1 VRQTVAG
8 ATYQP
13 QQQPQPLL
21 YVSQQDLRATAA
33 EQLSR
38 RHVRFSA
45 AAAAAKVPVAV
56 PSSTAK
62 LQTVPLASSAS
73 SDVLLLQKLS
83 RELERK
89 RSAAVVAASADAVRR
104 VALRNSK
111 VRTLRSSAIAAVS
124 VTLPAVQ
131 HTATTTAAD
140 AASRSTAKQRRQRE
154 RPASAPTARPLQDAT
169 AATVTAAAGAIDCN
183 GVQLLSPV
191 LRPASAQSPTRHAV
205 SPQRQQQQQQQR
217 QHVAGCYGDY
227 CYLLHEHSSAQQPPV
242 QHAKKVYKRQLQ
254 AYAVPLCAY
263 C

>member
-1 VRQTVAG
+1 
-8 ATYQP
+8 
-13 QQQPQPLL
+13 
-21 YVSQQDLRATAA
+21 
-33 EQLSR
+33 
-38 RHVRFSA
+38 
-45 AAAAAKVPVAV
+45 
-56 PSSTAK
+56 
-62 LQTVPLASSAS
+62 
-73 SDVLLLQKLS
+73 VLLLQKLS

-89 RSAAVVAASADAVRR
+89 RSAAAVAASADAVRR

-111 VRTLRSSAIAAVS
+111 VRTLCTSAAAAAAVS

-131 HTATTTAAD
+131 HTAATATAD
-140 AASRSTAKQRRQRE
+140 AANSCSRSTAKQRRRRE
-154 RPASAPTARPLQDAT
+154 RPASAPTSRPLQDAA
-169 AATVTAAAGAIDCN
+169 AATVTAAAGAIDFN

-191 LRPASAQSPTRHAV
+191 MRPASAQSPTRHAV